1 MISGR
6 RHAEVVKR
14 LIGEHERE
22 RARLLTI
29 IADQNDRLMYLV
41 GKPWG
46 LPQQLEDDLEPEL
59 ERDYVDTSPEAALYE
74 VG

>member
-14 LIGEHERE
+14 LIADHERE
-22 RARLLTI
+22 RLRLLTI

-41 GKPWG
+41 GKPWEM
-46 LPQQLEDDLEPEL
+46 PQLEPDDEPER
-59 ERDYVDTSPEAALYE
+59 ERDPVDTSPEAALYE

>member
-14 LIGEHERE
+14 LIADHERD
-22 RARLLTI
+22 RSRLLAV

-41 GKPWG
+41 GKPWEM
-46 LPQQLEDDLEPEL
+46 PQLEADPEPDF
-59 ERDYVDTSPEAALYE
+59 ERDDVDTSPEAALYE